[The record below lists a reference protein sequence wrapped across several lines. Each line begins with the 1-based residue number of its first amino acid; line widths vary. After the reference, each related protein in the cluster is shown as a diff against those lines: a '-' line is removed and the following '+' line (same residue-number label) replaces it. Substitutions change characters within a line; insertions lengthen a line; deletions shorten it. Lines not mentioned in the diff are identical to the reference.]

1 MNGADFGGRA
11 TAGPRPAGS
20 VTRRVT
26 KKDGAERERPERSGG
41 RTGAAPDAAPFAAP
55 FVIRQAAAIDVPAWP
70 LHGVVWLQP
79 ELAPAAPA
87 WSGLTIE
94 RRNRVPAPG
103 FLLPDSATLDR
114 SDAPDTSLD
123 SLKPGA
129 SPEIPRSG
137 LAPLGWD
144 PRAVCKREGSE

>member
-11 TAGPRPAGS
+11 TAGPRAAGS
-20 VTRRVT
+20 VVHRVT
-26 KKDGAERERPERSGG
+26 KKGEAERERSERSGG
-41 RTGAAPDAAPFAAP
+41 RTGAASDAAPFAAP
-55 FVIRQAAAIDVPAWP
+55 FVTGQAAAIDVPAWP

-79 ELAPAAPA
+79 ELAPSVPA
-87 WSGLTIE
+87 WSGLAIE

-103 FLLPDSATLDR
+103 FLQPDGAPLDR
-114 SDAPDTSLD
+114 PDAPDTLLD
-123 SLKPGA
+123 ALKPDA